1 MFKPFTFLLILFFIT
16 QNYAQERIEIIPED
30 FSKVKVSRNI
40 IATIHIN
47 ANENKVVID
56 GMDKAEVD
64 VRFRRD
70 ELRVS
75 LPINHLFSNSDTQI
89 DIYVKAVEEIEATS
103 SAELLIEGIIKQ
115 NKISLKAVEMA
126 SIDAEI
132 DVENLE
138 LYLLTGGSIRL
149 HGQAKIQNVIV
160 KTGAEYYG
168 ELLKTENTNVEI
180 SYKGIAEVYA
190 TNSCIASVTAGG
202 EISVFGNPNALEET
216 TKLGGIVKRVVVN
229 K

>member
-1 MFKPFTFLLILFFIT
+1 MRKPFMFLFILLFSTHI
-16 QNYAQERIEIIPED
+16 YAQKRIEKIEED
-30 FSKVKVSRNI
+30 FNKIKVSSNI
-40 IATIHIN
+40 IANIHIN

-56 GMDKAEVD
+56 GLDKTEVD

-75 LPINHLFSNSDTQI
+75 LPLNHLFSNSDTQI
-89 DIYVKAVEEIEATS
+89 DIYVKSIQEIEATS
-103 SAELLIEGIIKQ
+103 SAELQIKGLINQ
-115 NKISLKAVEMA
+115 NKISMKAVEMA

-132 DVENLE
+132 DVEKLE

-149 HGQAKIQNVIV
+149 HGKAKVQHVII

-168 ELLKTENTNVEI
+168 ELLKTKTTNVEI
-180 SYKGIAEVYA
+180 SYKGIAEVFASESCTA
-190 TNSCIASVTAGG
+190 TVIAGG
-202 EISVFGNPNALEET
+202 EVSVFGNPASLEET